1 MSINLARKPIE
12 ILLVDDNPGDVR
24 LVQEALADSPI
35 PNFLSVVKDGAE
47 AIDLL
52 RRQGRFAHA
61 PRPRLILLDLNLP
74 RKDGREVLADIK
86 RDPDLKRIPVIVLTT
101 SQAEQ
106 DILNVYDLQAN
117 CYITKPVGW
126 DQFAAVLKAIHDF
139 WLTVARL
146 PPEGII
152 QAGAPVTLDGEL

>member
-1 MSINLARKPIE
+1 MSINLAHKPIE

-35 PNFLSVVKDGAE
+35 PNLLRVVQDGTE
-47 AIDLL
+47 AMELL

-61 PRPRLILLDLNLP
+61 SRPRLILLDLNLP

-86 RDPDLKRIPVIVLTT
+86 RDPDLRRIPVIVLTT
-101 SQAEQ
+101 SQAEE
-106 DILNVYDLQAN
+106 DIVNVYDLQAN

-146 PPEGII
+146 PPNE
-152 QAGAPVTLDGEL
+152 VR

>member
-1 MSINLARKPIE
+1 MSINLARKPVE

-35 PNFLSVVKDGAE
+35 PNLLSVVQDGAE
-47 AIDLL
+47 AMDLL

-86 RDPDLKRIPVIVLTT
+86 RDPNLRRIPVIVLTT

-106 DILNVYDLQAN
+106 DVVNVYDLQAN

-126 DQFAAVLKAIHDF
+126 DQFAAVLKAIRDF
-139 WLTVARL
+139 WLTVAKL
-146 PPEGII
+146 PPNE
-152 QAGAPVTLDGEL
+152 VR